1 MKRPTDRTDIALLVL
16 SLIGWWLILWEM
28 VT

>member
-16 SLIGWWLILWEM
+16 SLAGWALILMEM
-28 VT
+28 L